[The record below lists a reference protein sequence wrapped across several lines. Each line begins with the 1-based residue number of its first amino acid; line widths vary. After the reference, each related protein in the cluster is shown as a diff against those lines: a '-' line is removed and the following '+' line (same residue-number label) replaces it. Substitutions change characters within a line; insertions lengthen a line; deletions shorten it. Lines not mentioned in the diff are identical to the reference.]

1 MHRYFPL
8 FAMLLAA
15 VQPAWAA
22 LPPATSPLMFNLA
35 AREVG
40 VMPNGPAAILQQ
52 AVPRA
57 CDNCSVRL
65 QMMPAV
71 KNRVIS
77 ELRKDN
83 QAINVFAGGYSAH
96 REKLLDRIPI
106 NLDGGLNGMRLLI
119 SRQADAEAVASV
131 RTLVALRQL
140 RIGQVRDWPDVA
152 ILRDNRLQVEPAL
165 SVASLLDMLQY
176 RRFDAVLWSASEA
189 LLNEPDLQRRG
200 LQVHRHLVVCYPSGQ
215 FLHVARQDTQR
226 FDIIEQGL
234 RAMQQDGTLRRLQRD
249 ARVTIQAQ
257 LSKSATYLHLKAGIN
272 ISGQQDPCE
281 SP

>member
-1 MHRYFPL
+1 MYRYLPL

-15 VQPAWAA
+15 VQPARAA

-57 CDNCSVRL
+57 CDHCRVNL
-65 QMMPAV
+65 QLMPAV
-71 KNRVIS
+71 KNRVITQ
-77 ELRKDN
+77 LRKDN
-83 QAINVFAGGYSAH
+83 LTLNVFAGGYSAH
-96 REKLLDRIPI
+96 REQQLDRIPI

-119 SRQADAEAVASV
+119 SRQTDSDAAAAT
-131 RTLVALRQL
+131 RTLPALRQL
-140 RIGQVRDWPDVA
+140 RIGQVGDWPDVA
-152 ILRDNRLQVEPAL
+152 ILRDNGLQVEPAL
-165 SVASLLDMLQY
+165 NVASLLDMLQY

-226 FDIIEQGL
+226 FAIIEQGL

-249 ARVTIQAQ
+249 ARATIQAQ
-257 LSKSATYLHLKAGIN
+257 LGKSATYLHLKPGIN

-281 SP
+281 